1 MIVPYMR
8 VGEWLCGA
16 ARQKLAPTSVKDL
29 IFNNPG
35 QALVG
40 VGHALLAWI
49 LTAPIVASLLGVVL
63 TPAFKL
69 MRRRYRDDFVPD
81 QLMRWV

>member
-16 ARQKLAPTSVKDL
+16 QRQDLAPTSVKDL
-29 IFNNPG
+29 IFSNPG

-49 LTAPIVASLLGVVL
+49 LTAPFVAGLLGVML

-69 MRRRYRDDFVPD
+69 MRQR
-81 QLMRWV
+81 